1 MIPSHR
7 LSELIGSIY
16 DCTIDPNLWPET
28 IGAICA
34 ELRCTLGVIQLID
47 LQRSQLRFVKTWN
60 FDMAPLLQQDPGYAD
75 DVMYITKLAPIMSYP
90 IGEPMATSRLDR
102 DFEQSGSR
110 RFVKEVTDPAEL
122 IDALQTIVLR
132 NAHSVGL
139 FTGVQACKHRL
150 CN

>member
-75 DVMYITKLAPIMSYP
+75 DVMYITKGL
-90 IGEPMATSRLDR
+90 SR
-102 DFEQSGSR
+102 
-110 RFVKEVTDPAEL
+110 
-122 IDALQTIVLR
+122 
-132 NAHSVGL
+132 N
-139 FTGVQACKHRL
+139 
-150 CN
+150 N